1 MTAFPPAASMPRGH
15 PTSFVPGPPA
25 GLGPRSRSV
34 GATAAFDV
42 APRSPGRST
51 VPQVR
56 PFLLLGTRAEDAA
69 ADGEYEAFLR
79 FGGLAERELRRVRLE
94 RGPLPE
100 LDLADWAGVI
110 LGGGPFNT
118 SDPDDHK
125 SPVQRRVEAELAGLL
140 DRIVAADAPF
150 LGACYGVGTLGVH
163 QGAVVDRRHGEPV
176 GPAEV
181 SLTPQGRADP
191 LFAGLPDAF
200 TAFVGHKEAVSRLP
214 RHAVLLA
221 TSPGCPVQAFRIGA
235 NGYAT
240 QFHPEL
246 DADGICLRI
255 DVYQH
260 AGYFHPD
267 EATALKATAR
277 ASTIVHPPTLVHRF
291 VERYARERD
300 ALPRAALPPLRSA
313 GLS

>member
-1 MTAFPPAASMPRGH
+1 
-15 PTSFVPGPPA
+15 
-25 GLGPRSRSV
+25 
-34 GATAAFDV
+34 
-42 APRSPGRST
+42 
-51 VPQVR
+51 VR
-56 PFLLLGTRAEDAA
+56 PFLLLATRAEDAA

-79 FGGLAERELRRVRLE
+79 FGGLAERDLRRVRLE
-94 RGPLPE
+94 RAPLPE
-100 LDLADWAGVI
+100 LDLVDWSGVI

-118 SDPDDHK
+118 SDPEDGK

-140 DRIVAADAPF
+140 DRVVATDLPF

-176 GPAEV
+176 GPVEV
-181 SLTPQGRADP
+181 SLTPEGRRDP
-191 LFAGLPDAF
+191 LFGGLPDTF

-214 RHAVLLA
+214 GHAVLLA
-221 TSPGCPVQAFRIGA
+221 TSPRCPVQAFRIGT

-246 DADGICLRI
+246 DADGICTRI

-267 EATALKATAR
+267 ESDSLKATAR
-277 ASTIVHPPTLVHRF
+277 ASSVVHPPALVRRF
-291 VERYARERD
+291 VERYAR
-300 ALPRAALPPLRSA
+300 PRAASPSVRGA
-313 GLS
+313 AVG